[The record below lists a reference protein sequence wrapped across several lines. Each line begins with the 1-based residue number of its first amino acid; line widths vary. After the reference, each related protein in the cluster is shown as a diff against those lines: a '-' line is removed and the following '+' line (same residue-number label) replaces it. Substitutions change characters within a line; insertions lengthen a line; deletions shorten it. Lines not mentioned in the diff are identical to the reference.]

1 MFTQETREYY
11 DLESLWGVGAKFEDS
26 GDNNVDANVLL
37 LEELMSSQNKFLA
50 DIEPLE
56 EDSKIITND

>member
-11 DLESLWGVGAKFEDS
+11 DLESLWGVGAKFEDN